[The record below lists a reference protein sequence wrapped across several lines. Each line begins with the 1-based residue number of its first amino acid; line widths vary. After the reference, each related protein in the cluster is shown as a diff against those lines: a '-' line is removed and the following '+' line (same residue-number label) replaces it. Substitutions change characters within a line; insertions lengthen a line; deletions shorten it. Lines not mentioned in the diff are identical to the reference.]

1 MPKSNVLSESSERRI
16 SRWIIDIQQYIGNPA
31 EMTRFEK
38 IPRVHKYRKVGNYY
52 EKTD

>member
-1 MPKSNVLSESSERRI
+1 MTFSQCVHGVYDEKMSL
-16 SRWIIDIQQYIGNPA
+16 YINNPA

>member
-1 MPKSNVLSESSERRI
+1 MTFSQY
-16 SRWIIDIQQYIGNPA
+16 IQSMYAYTVCTTRKWKQYIGNPA